1 MRTAFWGRAR
11 ACSLPG
17 NRESL
22 VCLGHLKRD
31 RPGRK
36 RQSGS
41 RGLKYNMAESSNCTL
56 LGGNPLKI
64 L

>member
-1 MRTAFWGRAR
+1 MRTTFWGRAR

-22 VCLGHLKRD
+22 VCLGHFKRD

-56 LGGNPLKI
+56 F
-64 L
+64 